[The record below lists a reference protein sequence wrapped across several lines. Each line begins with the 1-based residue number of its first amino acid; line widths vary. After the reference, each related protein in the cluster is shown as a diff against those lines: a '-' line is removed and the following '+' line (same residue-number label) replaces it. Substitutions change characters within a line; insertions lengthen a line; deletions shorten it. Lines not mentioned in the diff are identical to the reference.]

1 MGFFYSIYYLMSFLP
16 EDYEAPVSWGNY
28 CKFKQ
33 GTTTIRIVSESA
45 VWRLDRK
52 DKKAYRTRQKQDPL
66 TLGDKDAQ
74 PKHFWSFV
82 VWNYEAKQL
91 QICEITQ
98 KQIQNS
104 ILALYNNEDRGDP
117 KNYDLK
123 ITKEGEKMETKY
135 AVLPRPQK
143 AIDEEIVKELS
154 SIEINMQN
162 IFLDRD
168 VITKKIQDDMPF

>member
-1 MGFFYSIYYLMSFLP
+1 MSFLP

-28 CKFKQ
+28 CKFKS
-33 GTTTIRIVSESA
+33 GTNTIRIVSDSSQG
-45 VWRLDRK
+45 RIDRK

-66 TLGDKDAQ
+66 NPEDKKMQ

-82 VWNYEAKQL
+82 VWNYETESL

-98 KQIQNS
+98 KQIQTR
-104 ILALYNNEDRGDP
+104 ILELYNDEDRGDP

-123 ITKEGEKMETKY
+123 ISKEGEGMETKY
-135 AVLPRPQK
+135 GVTPRPK
-143 AIDEEIVKELS
+143 KEISAEIAQELS
-154 SIEINMQN
+154 IVDIDMQN

-168 VITKKIQDDMPF
+168 VMTKKQEDIDFL